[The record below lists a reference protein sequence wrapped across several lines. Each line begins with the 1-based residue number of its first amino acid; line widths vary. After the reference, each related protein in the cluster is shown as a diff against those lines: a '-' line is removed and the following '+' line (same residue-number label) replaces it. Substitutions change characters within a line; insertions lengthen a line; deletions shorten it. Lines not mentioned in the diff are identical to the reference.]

1 MTQSQSLYIHLLR
14 EEDGARLNPG
24 LGSRSRPGGG
34 RGSGGGASAC
44 FQRRPAGRVEGE
56 SAMSLNEILRE
67 AVQREASDVLL
78 IAGLPV
84 SYKVNGHIC
93 REGERLFP
101 EHTRVWWRS
110 SILWPRAP

>member
-1 MTQSQSLYIHLLR
+1 
-14 EEDGARLNPG
+14 
-24 LGSRSRPGGG
+24 
-34 RGSGGGASAC
+34 
-44 FQRRPAGRVEGE
+44 
-56 SAMSLNEILRE
+56 MSLNEILRE

-101 EHTRVWWRS
+101 EHTRVLVEELYSLAARPIERFLRPETTTFPSPSPASPASGSTPSVSAAPWPWS
-110 SILWPRAP
+110 SGWCPFPSRTGGRWASLKT

>member
-1 MTQSQSLYIHLLR
+1 
-14 EEDGARLNPG
+14 
-24 LGSRSRPGGG
+24 
-34 RGSGGGASAC
+34 
-44 FQRRPAGRVEGE
+44 
-56 SAMSLNEILRE
+56 MSLNEILRE

-101 EHTRVWWRS
+101 EHTRVLVEELYSLRKRWAGRS
-110 SILWPRAP
+110 RLGIAGMCLMRNRGCTICGAGIIIRGGDGS

>member
-1 MTQSQSLYIHLLR
+1 
-14 EEDGARLNPG
+14 
-24 LGSRSRPGGG
+24 
-34 RGSGGGASAC
+34 
-44 FQRRPAGRVEGE
+44 
-56 SAMSLNEILRE
+56 MSLNEILRE

-101 EHTRVWWRS
+101 EHTRVLVEELYSLAARPIERFLEAGDDDFS
-110 SILWPRAP
+110 FALPGQRPPPARLPGLGHPGGVLFPPGLEGAGHP

>member
-1 MTQSQSLYIHLLR
+1 
-14 EEDGARLNPG
+14 
-24 LGSRSRPGGG
+24 
-34 RGSGGGASAC
+34 
-44 FQRRPAGRVEGE
+44 
-56 SAMSLNEILRE
+56 MSLNEILRE

-101 EHTRVWWRS
+101 EHTRVLVEELYSLAARP
-110 SILWPRAP
+110 I

>member
-1 MTQSQSLYIHLLR
+1 
-14 EEDGARLNPG
+14 
-24 LGSRSRPGGG
+24 
-34 RGSGGGASAC
+34 
-44 FQRRPAGRVEGE
+44 
-56 SAMSLNEILRE
+56 MSLNEILRE

-101 EHTRVWWRS
+101 NIPGSWWRS

>member
-1 MTQSQSLYIHLLR
+1 
-14 EEDGARLNPG
+14 
-24 LGSRSRPGGG
+24 
-34 RGSGGGASAC
+34 
-44 FQRRPAGRVEGE
+44 
-56 SAMSLNEILRE
+56 MSLNEILRE

-101 EHTRVWWRS
+101 ASGSTPSASAAPWPWS
-110 SILWPRAP
+110 SGWCPFPSRTGGRWASLKT

>member
-1 MTQSQSLYIHLLR
+1 
-14 EEDGARLNPG
+14 
-24 LGSRSRPGGG
+24 
-34 RGSGGGASAC
+34 
-44 FQRRPAGRVEGE
+44 
-56 SAMSLNEILRE
+56 MSLNEILRE

-101 EHTRVWWRS
+101 EHTRVLVEELYSLAARPIERFLETGDDDFS
-110 SILWPRAP
+110 SPASPASGSTPSASAAPWPWSSGWCPFPSRTGGRWASLKT

>member
-1 MTQSQSLYIHLLR
+1 
-14 EEDGARLNPG
+14 
-24 LGSRSRPGGG
+24 
-34 RGSGGGASAC
+34 
-44 FQRRPAGRVEGE
+44 
-56 SAMSLNEILRE
+56 MSLNEILRE

-101 EHTRVWWRS
+101 EHTRVLVEELYSLAARPIERFLETGDDDFSFALPGLSRFRVNALRQRGSLALVIRVCPFPSRTGGRWAS
-110 SILWPRAP
+110 LKT